1 MVLNRFL
8 LFALLTVCPAVAN
21 TILVSGVDSSLGL
34 QQSLYIDEN
43 GTPTQIYWAGG
54 IDITVDGYT
63 RAVFCVELFTDI
75 YLNTTY
81 NTTMDYPETANLE
94 RVAWLLQDEWP
105 SAPTYTGAALQ
116 TQGAGLQLAIWDIME
131 NNGDGFGTAATS
143 TGSVSQSTDPN
154 NPTNPAV
161 LLAAQQYE
169 ALSAGRSSTS
179 GIVYYN
185 VTVNGGAAVQN
196 LMGTSMEAHD
206 DGGPSP
212 VPEPG
217 TVILMLGGLAM
228 IAANRLRRRASPY

>member
-1 MVLNRFL
+1 
-8 LFALLTVCPAVAN
+8 VAD

-54 IDITVDGYT
+54 INITVDGYN
-63 RAVFCVELFTDI
+63 RVVFCVELFTDI
-75 YLNTTY
+75 YLNTSY
-81 NTTMDYPETANLE
+81 NTTMDYPDTANLE
-94 RVAWLLQDEWP
+94 RVAWLLQYESP
-105 SAPTYTGAALQ
+105 SAPTYTGTTLQ
-116 TQGAGLQLAIWDIME
+116 TQGAGLQLAIWDIIE
-131 NNGDGFGTAATS
+131 NNGDGFGTATAT

-169 ALSAGRSSTS
+169 AASVGKISAS

-185 VTVNGGAAVQN
+185 VTVNGGTAVQN
-196 LMGTSMEAHD
+196 LMGTIMEAHN

-212 VPEPG
+212 APEPAA
-217 TVILMLGGLAM
+217 VILILSGLAM
-228 IAANRLRRRASPY
+228 IAVGRLHRRSSSPR

>member
-1 MVLNRFL
+1 MILNRLL

-63 RAVFCVELFTDI
+63 RAVYCVELFTDI

-81 NTTMDYPETANLE
+81 NTTMENPDTADLE
-94 RVAWLLQDEWP
+94 RVAWLLQNDSP
-105 SAPTYTGAALQ
+105 AAPTYTGAALQ
-116 TQGAGLQLAIWDIME
+116 TQGAGLQLAIWDIIE
-131 NNGDGFGTAATS
+131 NNGDGFGTATTTAGT
-143 TGSVSQSTDPN
+143 VSQSTDPN

-169 ALSAGRSSTS
+169 ALSAGKSSTS
-179 GIVYYN
+179 GIVYVN
-185 VTVNGGAAVQN
+185 VTVDGGTAVQN
-196 LMGTSMEAHD
+196 LMGTILEAHE

-212 VPEPG
+212 APEPG

-228 IAANRLRRRASPY
+228 LVASRLRRRAGSR